1 MNEAY
6 RQQVR
11 LLLDV
16 LPEVA
21 RETCFA
27 LHGGTAINL
36 FVLNLP
42 RLSVD
47 IDLTYFEKSGVEI
60 AERNEALTAINEA
73 LQQIKARIEGLR
85 PSIRIQH
92 KADTCKLQI
101 EQQGVIIK
109 IEVNMVGRG
118 LIGQAQQVTLCEAA
132 QTEFDAFCVMPIV
145 PLAQLYGGKIC
156 AALDRQHPRDL
167 FDVKLLLEDKGITSD
182 IKRGIIYGLV
192 SSNRPTHEL
201 FAPNLLDQQAAFENQ
216 FDGMSAV
223 EFSYADFE
231 AARNRLI
238 EAIRAG
244 LDDGDIDFLLSV
256 NLLSVNR
263 LEPDWS
269 FYDFQDFPSVRWK
282 LLNLEKFRQ
291 EKPDVYQEQLAQLES
306 VLLTWQ
312 LNRSS

>member
-47 IDLTYFEKSGVEI
+47 IDLTYVEVG
-60 AERNEALTAINEA
+60 ERNESLAAINEA
-73 LQQIKARIEGLR
+73 LQRIKARIESLR

-101 EQQGVIIK
+101 EEQGVNIK

-118 LIGQAQQVTLCEAA
+118 LIGEAQQVTLCEAA
-132 QTEFDAFCVMPIV
+132 QTEFDAFCVMPLV

-167 FDVKLLLEDKGITSD
+167 FDVKLLLEGEGITGD
-182 IKRGIIYGLV
+182 IKRGIIYSLV

-201 FAPNLLDQQAAFENQ
+201 LKPNLLDQQAAFENQ
-216 FDGMSAV
+216 FEGMSAT

-231 AARNRLI
+231 AARNWLT
-238 EAIRAG
+238 EAISAS
-244 LDDGDIDFLLSV
+244 LEESDIDFLLS
-256 NLLSVNR
+256 LNR

-269 FYDFQDFPSVRWK
+269 IYDFQDKPSVRWK
-282 LLNLEKFRQ
+282 LLNLDRFRQ
-291 EKPDVYQEQLAQLES
+291 ENPDAYQDQLAQLE
-306 VLLTWQ
+306 LILR
-312 LNRSS
+312 N